1 MINKLIRYVKQI
13 FKWIATGK
21 YHITTFLVVTVTL
34 LFLFDILK
42 ECSQFISYFFI
53 IIGLFIILMLQL
65 SDANLYATYKPN
77 TIRNWLKSFPELKPT
92 NHNITS
98 SISATISAKVFAT
111 ISISES
117 QPLEKKVEFLL
128 SQLEN
133 VNKNLREL
141 DTRIER
147 AFNEILNKSK
157 DLTIQIENIEQTL
170 RTTIAGHIVGS
181 YDINLL
187 GIIITLCGTLIQIFK
202 SQTHLA
208 SVSTVS
214 IIKLWS
220 YCGA

>member
-1 MINKLIRYVKQI
+1 MINKLIRYFKRI
-13 FKWIATGK
+13 FKWIAIGK
-21 YHITTFLVVTVTL
+21 YHITTFLVVMVTL

-65 SDANLYATYKPN
+65 IDANLYATYKPN
-77 TIRNWLKSFPELKPT
+77 TIGNWLKSFPKLKPT
-92 NHNITS
+92 IHNITS
-98 SISATISAKVFAT
+98 SISVTISAKAFAT

-133 VNKNLREL
+133 VNKNLHEL

-157 DLTIQIENIEQTL
+157 DLTIQFENIEQTL

-202 SQTHLA
+202 SQA
-208 SVSTVS
+208 P
-214 IIKLWS
+214 
-220 YCGA
+220 